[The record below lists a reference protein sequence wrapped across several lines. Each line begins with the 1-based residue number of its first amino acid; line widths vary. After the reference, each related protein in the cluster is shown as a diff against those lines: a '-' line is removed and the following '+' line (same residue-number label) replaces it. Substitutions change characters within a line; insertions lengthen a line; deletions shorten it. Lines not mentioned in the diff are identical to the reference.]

1 MGLWELLTQPMYPLN
16 KIQFQVA
23 VKGAVEGGGV
33 ILDVLEPPEQEGKP
47 FLGKAW

>member
-33 ILDVLEPPEQEGKP
+33 ILDVLEPAEQEGKP
-47 FLGKAW
+47 FLGKAC